1 MENYAVG
8 FHHWNLHLCITL
20 RLASLASTPDEKIS
34 VGCDEQTKEDKCV
47 SHLYSCSSAR
57 LDAVSFALAEEKRH
71 IGSRTT

>member
-71 IGSRTT
+71 MGSRTK